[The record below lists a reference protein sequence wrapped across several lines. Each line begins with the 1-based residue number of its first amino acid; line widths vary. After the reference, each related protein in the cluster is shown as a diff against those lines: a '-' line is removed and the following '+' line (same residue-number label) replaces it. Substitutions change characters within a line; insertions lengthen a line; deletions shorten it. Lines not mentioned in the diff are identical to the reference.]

1 MARRVSALLLFA
13 AAALHAQEAGAI
25 LNGLTVERYGV
36 DAECDEEVATVV
48 VEETFYNHGGGLAEA
63 DFYFPLPEAAAA
75 SGLQLSMGGK
85 YYGGNLLTR
94 REAGRIYEEITRRN
108 RDPALLECIG
118 KDLFRCRVFPVPG
131 HDRASVKLA
140 YRQPLS
146 FEGSL
151 RRLIVPLDAA
161 RFNRRPAGRFEF
173 VLRIQT
179 KAALQAVVCPTHDL
193 EIVRRSAHAATL
205 RLTADHA
212 YLARDLMVLFSVD
225 DAPLGAVLSSYRR
238 AGQRGYFVLAVDA
251 AFAAEK
257 QDAAPRDVVIAVDT
271 SNSTGRQGVD
281 AAAAAVADLVA
292 GLRAEDRYAL
302 LSFDTGARPLTPF
315 LAPAAE
321 AREEV
326 RTLFAELPVAG
337 RTDLAAG
344 LEGAALL
351 AASGRAGAG
360 IIVLT
365 DGQAT
370 ATSRDAGAAVTAAT
384 GLGHRVG
391 FCGLGYE
398 VDAVVL
404 EELGERGEGDAWYRG
419 ADRSLADGLRHL
431 LETTRTVPLTNVVVQ
446 LEGAE
451 ELLPSRLRHVR
462 AGDSILLAGR
472 YSAGGRARATI
483 SALVAGERVER
494 TFDLRLR
501 ESGGNPAIA
510 RIWAARR
517 VGTLLAEAQ
526 AAGDP
531 ALHLRE
537 ILSLGREFGIVTP
550 HTSLLV
556 LEEADQKRYLAGLR
570 REPLLNTTSGGITL
584 ARLSRTL
591 AAPPAADVAERLK
604 RLQRCRSGD
613 VDPFDDLL
621 GINRARM
628 RSLGD
633 RAFYLAED
641 GFWTEAPLLERE
653 PADPRRVEFL
663 SKEWFEL
670 AKAHPDN
677 AQAMALGRSVL
688 FRLPDGTAV
697 RVRE

>member
-1 MARRVSALLLFA
+1 MALRASALLLLA
-13 AAALHAQEAGAI
+13 SAALHAQEAGAI
-25 LNGLTVERYGV
+25 LNGLTVERYVV
-36 DAECDEEVATVV
+36 DAECDEEFATVV
-48 VEETFYNHGGGLAEA
+48 VEETFYNHGAGLAEA
-63 DFYFPLPEAAAA
+63 DYYFPLPEAAAA

-94 REAGRIYEEITRRN
+94 REAGRIYSEITRRD

-146 FEGSL
+146 VEGTL
-151 RRLIVPLDAA
+151 RRLVVPLDAA
-161 RFNRRPAGRFEF
+161 RFNRRPAGRFAF
-173 VLRIQT
+173 TLRIQT
-179 KAALQAVVCPTHDL
+179 KAALQAAVCPTHDV
-193 EIVRRSAHAATL
+193 EIERRSAHGVTL
-205 RLTADHA
+205 RLTVDQA

-238 AGQRGYFVLAVDA
+238 PGQRGYFVLAVDA

-257 QDAAPRDVVIAVDT
+257 QDSAPRDVVLALDT

-292 GLRAEDRYAL
+292 GLRPEDRYAL
-302 LSFDTGARPLTPF
+302 LSFDTRARPLTAF
-315 LAPAAE
+315 LAPDAGTPE
-321 AREEV
+321 LV
-326 RTLFAELPVAG
+326 RALFRDRPVAG
-337 RTDLAAG
+337 RTDLAAA
-344 LEGAALL
+344 LEAAASL
-351 AASGRAGAG
+351 AAEGRPGTG
-360 IIVLT
+360 IILLT
-365 DGQAT
+365 DGQVT
-370 ATSRDAGAAVTAAT
+370 AGSGDARAAVTASNR
-384 GLGHRVG
+384 LGNRVG
-391 FCGLGYE
+391 FCGLGQE
-398 VDAVVL
+398 VDAVTL

-419 ADRSLADGLRHL
+419 ADRSFADGLRHL
-431 LETTRTVPLTNVVVQ
+431 LETTRSAPLTDVVVQ
-446 LEGAE
+446 MEGAE
-451 ELLPSRLRHVR
+451 DLLPSRLRLVR

-472 YSAGGRARATI
+472 YSAGGKARATI

-494 TFDLRLR
+494 TFDLELR

-526 AAGDP
+526 AEGDP
-531 ALHLRE
+531 ELHLRE

-556 LEEADQKRYLAGLR
+556 LEEADRKRYLSGLR
-570 REPLLNTTSGGITL
+570 REPLLNTTAGGMTL
-584 ARLSRTL
+584 ARFSRTL
-591 AAPPAADVAERLK
+591 AAPPAAEVAERLK

-621 GINRARM
+621 GTNRARM
-628 RSLGD
+628 RALGD

-641 GFWTEAPLLERE
+641 GFWTEAPLLEKE
-653 PADPRRVEFL
+653 PAEPRIVTFL
-663 SKEWFEL
+663 SEDWFDL
-670 AKAHPDN
+670 ARGHPDN